1 MTRYIIYRLLEIIPI
16 LLGISLM
23 CFFLFSL
30 VPGDP
35 VELLITANPNVK
47 PEDVSR
53 LKKIYGLDQPI
64 IVRYFKWL
72 IRTAKGDLGW
82 SRTYKRRTSQLLKE
96 RLPNTLKLLTI
107 AFTLSFLVA
116 IPIGIYSARKQ
127 YSFFD
132 YLINIGVF
140 AGISVPTF
148 WIGLMLILIFS
159 VKLNWLPPGGM
170 MTIGVNSILDKL
182 KHLILP
188 TIVLSIHSIA
198 GWTRYMR
205 ASMLEEIRQDYV
217 LVARAKGLSEKTI
230 IYKHTLRNALIPIIT
245 LMALSIPGLFGGAL
259 LTETIF
265 SWPGMGRLIYD
276 SIMGNDYYVAMISF
290 MLLSFLTI
298 FFNLIA
304 DIVYAIVNPRI
315 RYN

>member
-1 MTRYIIYRLLEIIPI
+1 MIPI
-16 LLGISLM
+16 LFGISIM

-53 LKKIYGLDQPI
+53 LKRIYGLDQPI
-64 IVRYFKWL
+64 IIRYFKWL
-72 IRTAKGDLGW
+72 FRTMRGDLGW

-96 RLPNTLKLLTI
+96 RLPNTFKLLSI
-107 AFTLSFLVA
+107 SFLLSFAIA
-116 IPIGIYSARKQ
+116 IPIGIYSARRQ

-132 YLINIGVF
+132 YLINLGVF
-140 AGISVPTF
+140 AGISIPTF
-148 WIGLMLILIFS
+148 WVGLMLILIFC
-159 VKLNWLPPGGM
+159 VELKWLPPGGM
-170 MTIGVNSILDKL
+170 MTIGTSSILDRL

-205 ASMLEEIRQDYV
+205 ASMLEEIKQDYV
-217 LVARAKGLSEKTI
+217 LVARAKGLSEKTV
-230 IYKHTLRNALIPIIT
+230 IYKHTLKNALIPIIT

-259 LTETIF
+259 VTETIF

-290 MLLSFLTI
+290 MILSFLTI

-304 DIVYAIVNPRI
+304 DILYALINPRI
-315 RYN
+315 RYD